1 MRMKVHLL
9 KLKKKGVCCSNT
21 YLFSRTHEFQKK
33 NCHHR
38 NIEMVRFC
46 LQLHRFCMEL
56 FADSVETEKTEETHQ
71 QHKISKI
78 NMQNEL
84 LLGLGNM
91 QVFIALA
98 QYL

>member
-1 MRMKVHLL
+1 
-9 KLKKKGVCCSNT
+9 
-21 YLFSRTHEFQKK
+21 
-33 NCHHR
+33 
-38 NIEMVRFC
+38 
-46 LQLHRFCMEL
+46 MEL
-56 FADSVETEKTEETHQ
+56 LADSVDTEKTEETHQ